1 MLDPAMRF
9 PYAHASHAD
18 WSQTLALCL
27 AELDAQSKLP
37 GCAREPNLGFAY
49 LTEALQPHAAAIVAR
64 LKAHTGIEHW
74 IGASGVGICATATE
88 YPEGPALAVM
98 LGRFQPGSFSVFS
111 GVQRP
116 PALGV
121 RTASG
126 ASAAYTALVHADP
139 YTPELAGLIVDMA
152 GKVETNYL
160 FGGLACGEGS
170 CTLIADRALEGG
182 LSGVVFAGDVSLVSR
197 VSQGCYPFA
206 AERLVTRSE
215 GSVIFELDGEQA
227 FDVLLRDAKIPER
240 VRHGGPNELRA
251 ALNPLARRGLF
262 IGITPS
268 ESGAYRERTPV
279 SDYVVRHVV
288 AVDPGE
294 GSVSIA
300 APIEDGARVAFCSRD
315 EAAARKDLVRI
326 CTQIREH
333 LDERGEAGGAPLE
346 AKGAVYV
353 SCNGRGRHLFGRPG
367 EELKIIRQR
376 LGDVPLVGFYA
387 NGEIGG
393 QNLYGF
399 TGVLTVFY

>member
-1 MLDPAMRF
+1 MRF
-9 PYAHASHAD
+9 PYSHAAHAD

-27 AELDAQSKLP
+27 AALDAQSKLE
-37 GCAREPNLGFAY
+37 GCTRDPNLGFAY
-49 LTEALQPHAAAIVAR
+49 LSEALQPHAQEIVERLRAR
-64 LKAHTGIEHW
+64 TGVEHW
-74 IGASGVGICATATE
+74 VGASGAGICATGTE

-98 LGRFQPGSFSVFS
+98 LGRFAPDSFSVFS

-116 PALGV
+116 PALAT

-139 YTPELAGLIVDMA
+139 NTPELPELIVDMA

-160 FGGLACGEGS
+160 FGGLACGDGA
-170 CTLIADRALEGG
+170 CTLIADRALAGG
-182 LSGVVFAGDVSLVSR
+182 LSGVVFAADVGLVSR

-206 AERLVTRSE
+206 AERLVTRSQDN
-215 GSVIFELDGEQA
+215 VIFELDGEQA
-227 FDVLLRDAKIPER
+227 FDVLLRDAGIPER
-240 VRHGGPNELRA
+240 VRYGGPNELRT

-262 IGITPS
+262 AGISPTEP
-268 ESGAYRERTPV
+268 GAYRERTRVP
-279 SDYVVRHVV
+279 DYVVRHVV
-288 AVDPGE
+288 AVDPAA
-294 GSVSIA
+294 GSVSVA
-300 APIEDGARVAFCSRD
+300 APIGDGARIAFCARD

-333 LDERGEAGGAPLE
+333 LDERGEAGRAPAE
-346 AKGAVYV
+346 ARGAVYV
-353 SCNGRGRHLFGRPG
+353 SCNGRGRHLFGRAG
-367 EELKIIRQR
+367 EELQIIRRQ

>member
-1 MLDPAMRF
+1 MRF
-9 PYAHASHAD
+9 PYAHASHPD
-18 WSQTLALCL
+18 WQQALALCL
-27 AELDAQSKLP
+27 AELGAQRGREDSV
-37 GCAREPNLGFAY
+37 REPNLGFLY
-49 LTEALQPHAAAIVAR
+49 LTEPLRPCAAEIVAR
-64 LKAHTGIEHW
+64 LKEQTAIEHW
-74 IGASGVGICATATE
+74 IGASGVGICATGTE

-98 LGRFQPGSFSVFS
+98 LGRFEPGSFSVFS

-116 PALGV
+116 PALGA

-139 YTPELAGLIVDMA
+139 YTPELAELIVDMA

-160 FGGLACGEGS
+160 FGGLAGGETA
-170 CTLIADRALEGG
+170 CTLIADRPLQGG
-182 LSGVVFAGDVSLVSR
+182 LSGVVFAGDVGLVSR
-197 VSQGCYPFA
+197 VSQGCYPFG
-206 AERLVTRSE
+206 AERVVTRSQDN
-215 GSVIFELDGEQA
+215 VIFELDGEPA
-227 FDVLLRDAKIPER
+227 FESLLRDAGIPEH
-240 VRHGGPNELRA
+240 VAHGGPGGLRA
-251 ALNPLARRGLF
+251 ALTPLARRGLF
-262 IGITPS
+262 VGIAPA
-268 ESGAYRERTPV
+268 EPGAYRERTPV
-279 SDYVVRHVV
+279 ADYVVRHVI

-294 GSVSIA
+294 GAVSVA
-300 APIEDGARVAFCSRD
+300 APIEDGTRVAFCARD

-333 LDERGEAGGAPLE
+333 LDERAEAGGAPVQ

-353 SCNGRGRHLFGRPG
+353 SCNGRGRHMFGRQS
-367 EELKIIRQR
+367 EELRIIRER